1 MTMIANA
8 LGSST
13 SLGTRRVVRCFVEL
27 THSYPTVVND
37 WNVHSTLIGEL
48 VPELSGCLHD
58 FIPIK
63 NGWLVEYRFIL
74 TNCPPDLVEQHLS
87 AHYPM
92 LDTLGYRYIILS

>member
-8 LGSST
+8 SWSST
-13 SLGTRRVVRCFVEL
+13 SSETRSVVRCFVEI

-37 WNVHSTLIGEL
+37 WNVHSTLISEL
-48 VPELSGCLHD
+48 VPELSGRLHD

-63 NGWLVEYRFIL
+63 NGWLVEYRFVL
-74 TNCPPDLVEQHLS
+74 GDCQPALVEAYLS
-87 AHYPM
+87 AHYPV